1 MLSERELALA
11 RQAHPVVLD
20 WVSARACRASVQP
33 RVRVMKVRFDRA
45 VPRGCSACPVSHAA
59 CGAVHPLIPLHR
71 SHREMVA
78 GVCRVVSRSLVAREV
93 GELYCFFFVFKV
105 AMRNFIFFLF
115 LCLICSINSPSTN

>member
-1 MLSERELALA
+1 MLMLSERELALA

-93 GELYCFFFVFKV
+93 GELYCFFYFQSCDEELY
-105 AMRNFIFFLF
+105 FFLF
-115 LCLICSINSPSTN
+115 LCLNCFV